1 MLLNKPFQL
10 GYLTNDLDKAVAAYR
25 DRYGVGNFFTF
36 DSGSMSEGRS
46 SRVALAWTGQ
56 MMIEFIEPGADPL
69 PHYRMDF
76 TPGVFGLQHH
86 HIGHLCESEAEW
98 DQMLR
103 DLDRYGF
110 PVADDGR
117 VPGVVRYL
125 YADTRAVDGHY
136 REYILLEGE
145 GGRAFFDQ
153 VPQN

>member
-25 DRYGVGNFFTF
+25 DRYGVANFFTF
-36 DSGSMSEGRS
+36 DSAAMSPGPS
-46 SRVALAWTGQ
+46 SRVGLAWTGDV
-56 MMIEFIEPGADPL
+56 MIELIEPGADPL
-69 PHYRMDF
+69 SHYRMDF
-76 TPGVFGLQHH
+76 TPGVFAIRHH
-86 HIGHLCESEAEW
+86 HIGHLCRDETAW
-98 DQMLR
+98 DKVVGELGRQR
-103 DLDRYGF
+103 F
-110 PVADDGR
+110 AVAHQGR

-136 REYILLEGE
+136 REYILLEGD